1 MEDSPDVKT
10 AVSRV
15 RESRAN
21 RDAQR
26 ASLFPSLDGGGSGNA
41 RRSRTDI
48 AGTSSSNGYS
58 AGLDASWEVDLFG
71 RNRSSVEA
79 ATANLGAAGENLNSV
94 YAALAAEIAAT
105 YTTLRANEAKLAV
118 LEQNITT
125 REETAQLAGW
135 RLKAGEADSLE
146 ATQSQS
152 SLESARAGMPSLKQA
167 ISQGKNDL
175 ALLAGK
181 PPGGLDR
188 LLARSRGIPT
198 PPSSLAVGIP
208 ADVLRQRPDVRTAGY
223 QVLAAAASTRVTEAT
238 KYPSLNLSGS
248 LGLDTITSSNLF
260 DPESA
265 AASVAA
271 NLASP
276 IFDAGRIK
284 ANIEAARASEE
295 QAVLNYQKVVL
306 TALRK
311 PKTPSSPAA
320 APLSASPPWEKPR
333 SSPASPTKSRDS
345 ATRRVKSTSS
355 MCWIPSARCWP
366 WRTACSPPAP
376 TARPLIS
383 DSIRRWA
390 AAGPPAP
397 DPGSRIPT
405 PFHFMKPYDS
415 SEDLATIVASGASR
429 PMRKWVFLTIGTALI
444 GGGVFYFMT
453 RDKKGEKQADYET
466 EEAKTGRIS
475 LIVTAA
481 GNLAPTNQIIVG
493 SELSGT
499 AKEVMVDTNDQVK
512 KGDTLAKLDTSKLD
526 QQTERS
532 RAALLAAKARV
543 SQAEATLA
551 ETRAALARQEELLKI
566 SGGKTPS
573 RATMETSRAT
583 VSRAQADLESA
594 KATVTGAEA
603 EVRSFESDL
612 AKTVIRSPVDGIVLS
627 RSIEVGQT
635 VAASFTAPTLF
646 TIAEDLKKMELLV
659 NVSEA
664 DIGRIEAGQTATFS
678 VDAWPAR
685 NYTAKVKKVAFGAVG
700 TGTTASSGS
709 SSGSNAS
716 ASSVVTYSTE
726 LEVTNEDLSLRPG
739 MTATVDIAIVDKPD
753 ILVVPNAALRFDPVA
768 AAAIGK
774 PDDTK
779 RTLVQSLSPG
789 GGRRWRGTPPPKA
802 GSADSAPKVWTLKNG
817 EPSGINVTPGITDGR
832 LTEISGGNLTAGT
845 PLIISIKPP
854 KPE

>member
-1 MEDSPDVKT
+1 
-10 AVSRV
+10 
-15 RESRAN
+15 
-21 RDAQR
+21 
-26 ASLFPSLDGGGSGNA
+26 
-41 RRSRTDI
+41 
-48 AGTSSSNGYS
+48 
-58 AGLDASWEVDLFG
+58 
-71 RNRSSVEA
+71 
-79 ATANLGAAGENLNSV
+79 
-94 YAALAAEIAAT
+94 
-105 YTTLRANEAKLAV
+105 
-118 LEQNITT
+118 
-125 REETAQLAGW
+125 
-135 RLKAGEADSLE
+135 
-146 ATQSQS
+146 
-152 SLESARAGMPSLKQA
+152 
-167 ISQGKNDL
+167 
-175 ALLAGK
+175 
-181 PPGGLDR
+181 
-188 LLARSRGIPT
+188 
-198 PPSSLAVGIP
+198 
-208 ADVLRQRPDVRTAGY
+208 
-223 QVLAAAASTRVTEAT
+223 
-238 KYPSLNLSGS
+238 
-248 LGLDTITSSNLF
+248 
-260 DPESA
+260 
-265 AASVAA
+265 
-271 NLASP
+271 
-276 IFDAGRIK
+276 
-284 ANIEAARASEE
+284 
-295 QAVLNYQKVVL
+295 
-306 TALRK
+306 
-311 PKTPSSPAA
+311 
-320 APLSASPPWEKPR
+320 
-333 SSPASPTKSRDS
+333 
-345 ATRRVKSTSS
+345 
-355 MCWIPSARCWP
+355 
-366 WRTACSPPAP
+366 
-376 TARPLIS
+376 
-383 DSIRRWA
+383 
-390 AAGPPAP
+390 
-397 DPGSRIPT
+397 
-405 PFHFMKPYDS
+405 MKPYDS
-415 SEDLATIVASGASR
+415 SADLATIVASGASR

-594 KATVTGAEA
+594 QATVTGAEA

-817 EPSGINVTPGITDGR
+817 EPSEIKVTTGITDGR

>member
-1 MEDSPDVKT
+1 
-10 AVSRV
+10 
-15 RESRAN
+15 
-21 RDAQR
+21 
-26 ASLFPSLDGGGSGNA
+26 
-41 RRSRTDI
+41 
-48 AGTSSSNGYS
+48 
-58 AGLDASWEVDLFG
+58 
-71 RNRSSVEA
+71 
-79 ATANLGAAGENLNSV
+79 
-94 YAALAAEIAAT
+94 
-105 YTTLRANEAKLAV
+105 
-118 LEQNITT
+118 
-125 REETAQLAGW
+125 
-135 RLKAGEADSLE
+135 
-146 ATQSQS
+146 
-152 SLESARAGMPSLKQA
+152 
-167 ISQGKNDL
+167 
-175 ALLAGK
+175 
-181 PPGGLDR
+181 
-188 LLARSRGIPT
+188 
-198 PPSSLAVGIP
+198 
-208 ADVLRQRPDVRTAGY
+208 
-223 QVLAAAASTRVTEAT
+223 
-238 KYPSLNLSGS
+238 
-248 LGLDTITSSNLF
+248 
-260 DPESA
+260 
-265 AASVAA
+265 
-271 NLASP
+271 
-276 IFDAGRIK
+276 
-284 ANIEAARASEE
+284 
-295 QAVLNYQKVVL
+295 
-306 TALRK
+306 
-311 PKTPSSPAA
+311 
-320 APLSASPPWEKPR
+320 
-333 SSPASPTKSRDS
+333 
-345 ATRRVKSTSS
+345 
-355 MCWIPSARCWP
+355 
-366 WRTACSPPAP
+366 
-376 TARPLIS
+376 
-383 DSIRRWA
+383 
-390 AAGPPAP
+390 
-397 DPGSRIPT
+397 
-405 PFHFMKPYDS
+405 MKPYDS
-415 SEDLATIVASGASR
+415 SADLATIVASGASR
-429 PMRKWVFLTIGTALI
+429 PMRKWVFLTIGTALV

-594 KATVTGAEA
+594 QATVTGAEA

-802 GSADSAPKVWTLKNG
+802 GAADSAPKVWTLKNG